1 METCE
6 RSPRNHS
13 ESSTQPMTSPE
24 NLRVELTSLQAKHDL
39 LQAEHDLLQAANDLL
54 QSQNDLLQAENDLLQ
69 AEHGTLRDKYGT
81 LTENCDNLESDR
93 CLLDIKYQDL
103 KADFNKKKKLHSD
116 LNDDYN
122 ALKKSQSVLSRRF
135 NNVITRNGE
144 LNSAAIGTKRVL
156 KDLIEFCEA
165 QTWFYREDLVGCPP
179 FDPTP
184 PGGYAPQDKKCKT
197 M

>member
-1 METCE
+1 
-6 RSPRNHS
+6 
-13 ESSTQPMTSPE
+13 MTSPE
-24 NLRVELTSLQAKHDL
+24 NLQVELTTLKAKYDL
-39 LQAEHDLLQAANDLL
+39 LEAEH
-54 QSQNDLLQAENDLLQ
+54 DLLQ

-81 LTENCDNLESDR
+81 LKENYDNLESDR
-93 CLLDIKYQDL
+93 CLLEIKYNDL

-122 ALKKSQSVLSRRF
+122 AKKRSHSVLLRRF
-135 NNVITRNGE
+135 DDVRNRNGE

-156 KDLIEFCEA
+156 EELIEFCEA
-165 QTWFYREDLVGCPP
+165 ETWFYRHDLVGCPP